1 MLHNENLT
9 WEYDNTI
16 DVDDEPP
23 ETDGDYGVNGLRTLT
38 DDLSKDNFVEIIFNN
53 LYWLVREFLDW
64 FSPWEKK
71 SQ

>member
-1 MLHNENLT
+1 M

-23 ETDGDYGVNGLRTLT
+23 ETDGDYGVNGLTRLT
-38 DDLSKDNFVEIIFNN
+38 NSFTNDLSNDNIFELIFNN
-53 LYWLVREFLDW
+53 FFWLVREFLDW
-64 FSPWEKK
+64 FNPWEKK